1 MIDWSKHSPKE
12 TPPNQR
18 PYQTESASWVERQT
32 RTAERRQVWRQV
44 GWHGQTGAFYSLD
57 EDPSRFEPG
66 SFSALW
72 LLVDEDE
79 HVHHVWPDL
88 ATAAD
93 LA

>member
-12 TPPNQR
+12 TPPDRR
-18 PYQTESASWVERQT
+18 PYRAQHASGEERQT
-32 RTAERRQVWRQV
+32 RTAEHRQVWRQV

-57 EDPSRFEPG
+57 EDPTRFEPG

-72 LLVDEDE
+72 VLVDEDE
-79 HVHHVWPDL
+79 HVRHVWPDL
-88 ATAAD
+88 AAAD